1 MLCLIIVQ
9 AAKAAVSSTVSELV
23 DVLPKLASCKGSAAF
38 LETGSHAAL
47 SNAGERNGATSM
59 TAAAQLPADIE
70 AKNGLQIGATQ
81 ALMKEARRAV
91 IAARSVLF

>member
-1 MLCLIIVQ
+1 MLIAQ

-23 DVLPKLASCKGSAAF
+23 DVLPKLASCKEAAALF
-38 LETGSHAAL
+38 ETGSRTAV
-47 SNAGERNGATSM
+47 SNAGERNRATSM
-59 TAAAQLPADIE
+59 TATVQLPADVE

>member
-1 MLCLIIVQ
+1 M
-9 AAKAAVSSTVSELV
+9 SSTVSELV
-23 DVLPKLASCKGSAAF
+23 DVLPKLASCKGASAL
-38 LETGSHAAL
+38 LETGSNTAV
-47 SNAGERNGATSM
+47 SNAGESNRATSM